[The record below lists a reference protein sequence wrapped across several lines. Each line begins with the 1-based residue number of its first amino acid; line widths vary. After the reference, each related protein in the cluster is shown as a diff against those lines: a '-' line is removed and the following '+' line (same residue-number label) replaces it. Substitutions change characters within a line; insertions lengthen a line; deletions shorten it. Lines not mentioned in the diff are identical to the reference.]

1 VVSHEEWL
9 KARRDLLVKE
19 KEFTRLRDELSQ
31 RRREL
36 PWEAVDKNYVFEG
49 PHGKQALTD
58 LFEGRSQLVIY
69 HFMFDPSWDAG
80 CPHCSFWADNF
91 NGTIVHLNQ
100 RDTTMIAVSHAPYGK
115 LAAYEKRMAWNFK
128 WLSSFGTDFNFDYH
142 VSFTPEEI
150 RNKTAFYNFAIQPTP
165 GTDAPGVSVFYRDQS
180 GRVFHTYS
188 AYARGIDLLNAAYNY
203 LDLTPRGRDEA
214 GQKNPQ
220 FWVRRRDEYEG

>member
-142 VSFTPEEI
+142 VSFTPEEV